1 MSNLLGS
8 TLGPYRILEQIGL
21 GGMATVYKAYQPGM
35 DRLVALKVLPQHYA
49 RDPRF
54 VKRFEQEAR
63 VIAKLEYRNI
73 VPVFDFG
80 EQDGTAYLAMRYGC
94 IWPVRPAG
102 PRPAGHRPC

>member
-1 MSNLLGS
+1 MPDLLGS

-54 VKRFEQEAR
+54 IKRFEQEAK
-63 VIAKLEYRNI
+63 VIAKLEQRS
-73 VPVFDFG
+73 V
-80 EQDGTAYLAMRYGC
+80 
-94 IWPVRPAG
+94 VRSSGIAVNTIG
-102 PRPAGHRPC
+102 PRNMGRKLRQ